1 MAINSTLIT
10 TLGQDVYTCPGT
22 PGTDER
28 EYAVTCMIFCNYS
41 TSDEV
46 LDVWL
51 LAPLPAAV
59 SPVYKVISNLTIPA
73 GETFTF
79 DTEKIV
85 LSTGERVHAKSTNAN
100 DRLTVTVS
108 SMRVS

>member
-10 TLGQDVYTCPGT
+10 TLGQDVYEAPGV

-41 TSDEV
+41 NSDEV
-46 LDVWL
+46 LDLWL
-51 LAPLPAAV
+51 LGPSPAAV
-59 SPVYKVISNLTIPA
+59 TPVYKVINALLIPA

-85 LSTGERVHAKSTNAN
+85 LSTGERVHAKSSNSN

>member
-1 MAINSTLIT
+1 MAIESTLIT
-10 TLGQDVYTCPGT
+10 TLGQDVYVAPGT
-22 PGTDER
+22 PSTDER

-41 TSDEV
+41 TSDEI
-46 LDVWL
+46 LDIWL
-51 LAPLPAAV
+51 LGPSPAAIG
-59 SPVYKVISNLTIPA
+59 PQYQVIKSLTIPA

-85 LSTGERVHAKSTNAN
+85 LATGERVHAKTSNAN

>member
-10 TLGQDVYTCPGT
+10 TLGQDVYEAPGV

-41 TSDEV
+41 NSDEV
-46 LDVWL
+46 LDLWL
-51 LAPLPAAV
+51 LGPSPAAV
-59 SPVYKVISNLTIPA
+59 TPVYKVINALLIPA

-79 DTEKIV
+79 DTEKLV
-85 LSTGERVHAKSTNAN
+85 LSSGDIIRAFASEDNAIAC
-100 DRLTVTVS
+100 TVS

>member
-10 TLGQDVYTCPGT
+10 TLGQDIYEAPGT

-41 TSDEV
+41 AQDEI
-46 LDVWL
+46 LDLWL
-51 LAPLPAAV
+51 LAPSPAAV
-59 SPVYKVISNLTIPA
+59 SPVYKVVSNLLIPA

-85 LSTGERVHAKSTNAN
+85 LNTGERIHAKTTNADN
-100 DRLTVTVS
+100 RLTVTVS

>member
-10 TLGQDVYTCPGT
+10 TAGQDIFTCPGT
-22 PGTDER
+22 PTTDER
-28 EYAVTCMIFCNYS
+28 EYAVTCMMFCNYS
-41 TSDEV
+41 SSDV
-46 LDVWL
+46 LLNVWM
-51 LAPLPAAV
+51 LAPSPAAV
-59 SPVYKVISNLTIPA
+59 GPVYAVIKDLSIPA

-79 DTEKIV
+79 DTEKVV
-85 LSTGERVHAKSTNAN
+85 LATGERIRAQTVAGD

>member
-10 TLGQDVYTCPGT
+10 TLGQDIFTCPGT
-22 PGTDER
+22 ATTDER

-41 TSDEV
+41 NDDE
-46 LDVWL
+46 LLSVW
-51 LAPLPAAV
+51 AMPVPAAE
-59 SPVYKVISNLTIPA
+59 SSVYLLIKDLLIPA

-85 LSTGERVHAKSTNAN
+85 LATGEKVRAKTSSSNT
-100 DRLTVTVS
+100 RLTVTVS

>member
-10 TLGQDVYTCPGT
+10 TLGQDVFTCPGT
-22 PGTDER
+22 PSTDER

-41 TSDEV
+41 TSDEI

-51 LAPLPAAV
+51 LAPSPAAV

-85 LSTGERVHAKSTNAN
+85 LATGERVHAKTSNAN